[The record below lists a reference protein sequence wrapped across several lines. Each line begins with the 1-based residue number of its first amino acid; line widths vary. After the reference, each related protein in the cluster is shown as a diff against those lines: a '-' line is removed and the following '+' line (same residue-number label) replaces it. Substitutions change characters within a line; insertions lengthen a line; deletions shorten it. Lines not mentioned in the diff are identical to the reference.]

1 MKIIYSLLLATLG
14 AAPVMADVSVS
25 VWWQG
30 QPTATMTHPQSML
43 LSDALLN
50 SAVSQYDNYWPVAHI
65 STPARQKDIEY
76 QQQAV
81 LKDLSLLAT
90 YWQQHDEAELAHA
103 ALQLNQQLQQL
114 HLTGRFE
121 LPVDPDI
128 SLAPSGANP
137 VLQGDYQLYLA
148 PRRSQIYLAGLI
160 GRPGEAPVL
169 PAAGLREYW
178 KKLDRLSGSDD
189 TGAYLISPS
198 GKSEWIPVA
207 IWNERHVEAMPGA
220 TLFVG
225 FAPSVLPEQYK
236 DLNTRMLTLLANRM
250 PK

>member
-1 MKIIYSLLLATLG
+1 LATNQIAQTGLSSLP
-14 AAPVMADVSVS
+14 PVIYYS
-25 VWWQG
+25 
-30 QPTATMTHPQSML
+30 
-43 LSDALLN
+43 
-50 SAVSQYDNYWPVAHI
+50 
-65 STPARQKDIEY
+65 E
-76 QQQAV
+76 
-81 LKDLSLLAT
+81 
-90 YWQQHDEAELAHA
+90 
-103 ALQLNQQLQQL
+103 QL
-114 HLTGRFE
+114 F
-121 LPVDPDI
+121 
-128 SLAPSGANP
+128 S
-137 VLQGDYQLYLA
+137 
-148 PRRSQIYLAGLI
+148 
-160 GRPGEAPVL
+160 EAPVL